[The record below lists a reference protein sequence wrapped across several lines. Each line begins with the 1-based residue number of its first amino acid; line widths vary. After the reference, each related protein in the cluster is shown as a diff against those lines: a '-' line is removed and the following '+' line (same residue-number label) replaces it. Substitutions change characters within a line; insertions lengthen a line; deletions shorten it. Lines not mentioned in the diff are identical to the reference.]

1 MDKLAGYHRRS
12 ISVRLWGR
20 LEYVVNIF
28 ALFPMNKEGPWQC
41 GCLGEVYSSFSSIL
55 FFFFFT
61 CEEQEPVKVVQVS
74 EEDVSCV
81 SW

>member
-1 MDKLAGYHRRS
+1 MAALERYILLSHR
-12 ISVRLWGR
+12 
-20 LEYVVNIF
+20 
-28 ALFPMNKEGPWQC
+28 
-41 GCLGEVYSSFSSIL
+41 